1 MSKTLKVA
9 GIEMLDNVL
18 GEARFTEKQLAS
30 ANYGGSAKLRTDYL
44 YILPAQRVIELR
56 IPEFNGHTT
65 SKQVV
70 ALAYREGNL
79 EAIIGLTWS
88 SLNAIH
94 VGRIESGAPAPEIE
108 IILDHGKR
116 KLADSSL
123 YESIWQAGNLPTSGD
138 GNTISITKTTC
149 IEVVERSA
157 CWQVQLIQNTHGEWV
172 PAGQPENP
180 NLALLKGKK
189 LPILRSMISVP
200 DFVQE
205 SLWPTELKDHLAK
218 FKPVERP
225 VEGAEV
231 SRKKAL
237 KKQGLHHP
245 GWSQERFDSSPWIC

>member
-1 MSKTLKVA
+1 MAKTLKVA
-9 GIEMLDNVL
+9 GIELLTSVL
-18 GEARFTEKQLAS
+18 GEARFTQKQIEA
-30 ANYGGSAKLRTDYL
+30 ANYGGNAKLRTDYL
-44 YILPAQRVIELR
+44 YVLPAQRVVELR

-79 EAIIGLTWS
+79 EAIVGLTWS

-108 IILDHGKR
+108 VILDHGKR

-138 GNTISITKTTC
+138 GDTISITKTTC
-149 IEVVERSA
+149 IEVVERVG

-180 NLALLKGKK
+180 NLALLKGKR

-200 DFVQE
+200 AFVQE
-205 SLWPTELKDHLAK
+205 ELWPSELKDHLAK

-225 VEGAEV
+225 VEEAKV
-231 SRKKAL
+231 TSKKAL
-237 KKQGLHHP
+237 KK
-245 GWSQERFDSSPWIC
+245 